1 MLPHTVKFIQVIVV
15 LGTLSSLGYYLMC
28 LWAAANFLRERKASI
43 TGGSDG
49 TPLPVSILK
58 PLKGTDPEMYES
70 LRSHCLQD
78 YPEYEILF
86 GIKDANDPAAEIVT
100 RLKAEFPQRF
110 IRLVVCPEN
119 FGANTKVSNLAQML
133 PSARYEFLLVNDSDI
148 RVETDYLRRIM
159 APLGDPKVGMV
170 TCLYRGVPAGT
181 LGSRLESMGIS
192 SDFSAGV
199 LVARQVEGGIR
210 FGLGSTLAF
219 RRHDLEAIGGFQAFV
234 DYLADDYEIGRRMAA
249 RGLEVKLSETVVETF
264 VPPYSV
270 REFLLHQLRWARAVR
285 DSRPWGYVG
294 LGLTFGLAWGLMTL
308 AFARAA
314 MWAWMVLAAT
324 LAMRMLV
331 AIMVGRVVLRDR
343 HVLRLLWL
351 LPMRDLVAMLLWIAS
366 FTGHTVAWRG
376 VTFRLKDGKLARIS
390 S

>member
-1 MLPHTVKFIQVIVV
+1 MLQHTVKFIQVIAV
-15 LGTLSSLGYYLMC
+15 LGTFLSIGYYLMC
-28 LWAAANFLRERKASI
+28 LWAATNFLRERKASL
-43 TGGSDG
+43 TGASDG

-58 PLKGTDPEMYES
+58 PLKGTDPKMYES
-70 LRSHCLQD
+70 LRSHCLQN

-86 GIKDANDPAAEIVT
+86 GVKDANDPASEMVE
-100 RLKAEFPQRF
+100 RLKAEFPQTL
-110 IRLVVCPEN
+110 IRLVICPEN
-119 FGANTKVSNLAQML
+119 LGANTKVSNLAQML
-133 PSARYEFLLVNDSDI
+133 PGARYDLLIVNDSDI
-148 RVETDYLRRIM
+148 RVETDYLRRIT

-192 SDFSAGV
+192 TDFSAGV
-199 LVARQVEGGIR
+199 LVARQVEGGLR

-234 DYLADDYEIGRRMAA
+234 DYLADDYEIGRRIAA
-249 RGLEVKLSETVVETF
+249 LGLEVKLSETVVETF
-264 VPPYSV
+264 VPAYSV

-351 LPMRDLVAMLLWIAS
+351 LPLRDLVAMLLWIAS
-366 FTGHTVAWRG
+366 FTGDTVAWRG
-376 VTFRLKDGKLARIS
+376 VIFRLKDGKLARIS

>member
-1 MLPHTVKFIQVIVV
+1 MLPHIIKLIQIVAV
-15 LGTLSSLGYYLMC
+15 LGTLSSIGYYLMC
-28 LWAAANFLRERKASI
+28 LLSAAKFLRERKTWIAGRSGE
-43 TGGSDG
+43 T
-49 TPLPVSILK
+49 TPPISILK

-70 LRSHCLQD
+70 LSSHCLQD

-86 GIKDANDPAAEIVT
+86 GIKDSNDPAAEMVA

-119 FGANTKVSNLAQML
+119 LGANTKVSNLAQML
-133 PSARYEFLLVNDSDI
+133 PGARYEFLIVNDSDI
-148 RVETDYLRRIM
+148 RVEPDYLRRVIT
-159 APLGDPKVGMV
+159 PLADPKIGMV
-170 TCLYRGVPAGT
+170 TCLYRGVPART
-181 LGSRLESMGIS
+181 LGSRLESLGIS
-192 SDFSAGV
+192 TDFSAGV

-219 RRHDLEAIGGFQAFV
+219 RRHDLEAIGGFQSIV
-234 DYLADDYEIGRRMAA
+234 DYLADDYEIGRRIAA

-270 REFLLHQLRWARAVR
+270 REFLLHQLRWARSVR

-294 LGLTFGLAWGLMTL
+294 LGLTFGLIWGLLALVSAHAAVWTWTL
-308 AFARAA
+308 
-314 MWAWMVLAAT
+314 LTAT
-324 LAMRMLV
+324 LAMRMTV
-331 AIMVGRVVLRDR
+331 AIVVGLWVLRDR
-343 HVLRLLWL
+343 HVLCLLWL
-351 LPMRDLVAMLLWIAS
+351 IPFRDLIAALLWIAS

-376 VTFRLKDGKLARIS
+376 VAFRLKDGKLARIS

>member
-1 MLPHTVKFIQVIVV
+1 MLPHIIKLIQIVAV
-15 LGTLSSLGYYLMC
+15 LGTLSSIGYYLMC
-28 LWAAANFLRERKASI
+28 LLSAAKFLRERKTWIA
-43 TGGSDG
+43 GGSG
-49 TPLPVSILK
+49 ETTPPISILK

-70 LRSHCLQD
+70 LSSHCLQD
-78 YPEYEILF
+78 YPEYEIIF
-86 GIKDANDPAAEIVT
+86 GVKDTNDPATRIVA

-119 FGANTKVSNLAQML
+119 LGANTKVSNLAQML
-133 PSARYEFLLVNDSDI
+133 PGARYEFLIVNDSDI
-148 RVETDYLRRIM
+148 RVEPDYLRRVIT
-159 APLGDPKVGMV
+159 PLADPKIGMV
-170 TCLYRGVPAGT
+170 TCLYRGVPART
-181 LGSRLESMGIS
+181 LGSRLESLGIS
-192 SDFSAGV
+192 TDFSAGV

-219 RRHDLEAIGGFQAFV
+219 RRHDLEAIGGFQSIV
-234 DYLADDYEIGRRMAA
+234 DYLADDYEIGRRIAA

-270 REFLLHQLRWARAVR
+270 REFLLHQLRWARSVR

-294 LGLTFGLAWGLMTL
+294 LGLTFGLIWGLLALVSAHAAVWTWTL
-308 AFARAA
+308 
-314 MWAWMVLAAT
+314 LTAT
-324 LAMRMLV
+324 LAMRMTV
-331 AIMVGRVVLRDR
+331 AIVVGLWVLRDR

-351 LPMRDLVAMLLWIAS
+351 IPFRDLIAALLWIAS

-376 VTFRLKDGKLARIS
+376 VAFRLKDGKLARIS

>member
-1 MLPHTVKFIQVIVV
+1 MLQHTVKFIQVIAV
-15 LGTLSSLGYYLMC
+15 LGTFSSIGYYLMC
-28 LWAAANFLRERKASI
+28 LWAATNFLRERKAFVPGA
-43 TGGSDG
+43 TNG

-70 LRSHCLQD
+70 LRSHCLQN

-86 GIKDANDPAAEIVT
+86 GVKDVDDPAAEVVA
-100 RLKAEFPQRF
+100 RLKAEFPQRP
-110 IRLVVCPEN
+110 IRVVICPEN
-119 FGANTKVSNLAQML
+119 LGANIKVSNLAQML
-133 PSARYEFLLVNDSDI
+133 PGAQYELLLVNDSDI

-192 SDFSAGV
+192 TDFSAGV

-219 RRHDLEAIGGFQAFV
+219 RRHDLEAIGGFRAIV

-264 VPPYSV
+264 LPPYSV

-285 DSRPWGYVG
+285 DSRPWGYLG
-294 LGLTFGLAWGLMTL
+294 LGLTFGLSWGVLTL
-308 AFARAA
+308 LFAHAA
-314 MWAWMVLAAT
+314 MWAWIVLAAT
-324 LAMRMLV
+324 LTLRVLV
-331 AIMVGRVVLRDR
+331 AVAVGWMVIQDR

-351 LPMRDLVAMLLWIAS
+351 LPLRDLVAMLLWIAS

-376 VTFRLKDGKLARIS
+376 VTFRLKNGKLARIS
-390 S
+390 P

>member
-1 MLPHTVKFIQVIVV
+1 MLQHTVKFIQVIAV
-15 LGTLSSLGYYLMC
+15 LGTFLSIGYYLMC
-28 LWAAANFLRERKASI
+28 LWAATNFLRERKASL
-43 TGGSDG
+43 TGASDG

-58 PLKGTDPEMYES
+58 PLKGTDPKMYES
-70 LRSHCLQD
+70 LRSHCLQN

-86 GIKDANDPAAEIVT
+86 GVKDANDPASEMVE
-100 RLKAEFPQRF
+100 RLKAEFPQTL
-110 IRLVVCPEN
+110 IRLVICPEN
-119 FGANTKVSNLAQML
+119 LGANTKVSNLAQML
-133 PSARYEFLLVNDSDI
+133 PGARYDLLIVNDSDI
-148 RVETDYLRRIM
+148 RVETDYLRRIT

-192 SDFSAGV
+192 TDFSAGV
-199 LVARQVEGGIR
+199 LVARQVEGGLR

-234 DYLADDYEIGRRMAA
+234 EYLADDYEIGRRIAA
-249 RGLEVKLSETVVETF
+249 LGLEVKLSETVVETF
-264 VPPYSV
+264 VPAYSV

-351 LPMRDLVAMLLWIAS
+351 LPLRDLVAMLLWIAS
-366 FTGHTVAWRG
+366 FTGDTVAWRG
-376 VTFRLKDGKLARIS
+376 VIFRLKDGKLARIS